1 MLDYDAGDFYNDA
14 ACLPFA
20 EQLLPDRCTHHYNQ
34 MNHKLNSVQASE
46 CKETPSQKYLARS
59 YCWR

>member
-34 MNHKLNSVQASE
+34 MNLGMQRNPVAEILGKVVLLEVKS
-46 CKETPSQKYLARS
+46 L
-59 YCWR
+59 